1 MGFRDQFIS
10 SSSNGMTMLRRYKI
24 VHRWVH
30 TFHGRTCL
38 KSDQFLPFPCFAD
51 RDKYVQLLLKLCQPS
66 ERNIHAHVRH
76 DHQLCMGTGN
86 KVAWLWTTLSDRQAR
101 SYVQARGGSCL
112 LDPRRLNLFWDTNK
126 CNEKLCKKRKKYGR
140 KSRYAL
146 HWRWK
151 SHFCALILSLHLS
164 VPSKDGRS

>member
-126 CNEKLCKKRKKYGR
+126 CNEKLCKKRKKIWQKESLR
-140 KSRYAL
+140 VTLTMEVAL
-146 HWRWK
+146 LR
-151 SHFCALILSLHLS
+151 SDFVSPS
-164 VPSKDGRS
+164 VCPVEGW